1 MSLRT
6 FFLYARARL
15 ARLVAIVALAAP
27 GLAVAA
33 TVGGYVFVPAPVAER
48 GVLRPIAGDP
58 AYGYSFI
65 DERGW
70 YSATL
75 PGGGR
80 TQAGSRPGTRT
91 FEFTSGGNTALCS
104 AATFDGGKGRTFEQL
119 QAAIPQL
126 KASFESAAAKQ
137 MNVQESGILELR
149 DDGTNHVRG
158 AYWAGLSPRNLYIT
172 MMVIE
177 VPRGN
182 IIIGCETRTLALSK
196 YLTTMVFRLAEG
208 AM

>member
-1 MSLRT
+1 MSSRT
-6 FFLYARARL
+6 PGGSLL
-15 ARLVAIVALAAP
+15 VRLVGLLAISLLAAP
-27 GLAVAA
+27 GLALAA
-33 TVGGYVFVPAPVAER
+33 TVGGYLFVPAPAAER

-58 AYGYSFI
+58 TYGYSFI

-75 PGGGR
+75 PSGGK

-104 AATFDGGKGRTFEQL
+104 AATFEGWKGRSFEQL

-126 KASFESAAAKQ
+126 QASFESAAAKQ
-137 MNVQESGILELR
+137 LTVQESGILDLR
-149 DDGTNHVRG
+149 DDGPNNVRG
-158 AYWAGLSPRNLYIT
+158 AYWAGLSARNLYIT

-182 IIIGCETRTLALSK
+182 IIIGCEAKTIRLSK

-208 AM
+208 AL

>member
-6 FFLYARARL
+6 LGSFARL
-15 ARLVAIVALAAP
+15 RLAHLSAFAALLVP

-33 TVGGYVFVPAPVAER
+33 TVGGYVFLPAPAAER

-75 PGGGR
+75 PSGGK

-91 FEFTSGGNTALCS
+91 FEFTSGGNTAICS
-104 AATFDGGKGRTFEQL
+104 AATFEGGKGRTFEQL
-119 QAAIPQL
+119 QAGIPQL
-126 KASFESAAAKQ
+126 KASFESSAARQ
-137 MNVQESGILELR
+137 LTVQESGILELR
-149 DDGTNHVRG
+149 DDGANHVRG
-158 AYWAGLSPRNLYIT
+158 AYWAGLSARNLYIT

-182 IIIGCETRTLALSK
+182 IIIGCETRTIALSK

-208 AM
+208 GL